1 MLASLIDKP
10 FDRPGWLWEPKLD
23 GIRVLAYVRDG
34 KVELRSRRGVD
45 ITRQYPSLVAG
56 LGQLRVQS
64 VVLDGEICALD
75 QDGVPRF
82 QLLQPRINLLRGDN
96 SRVDSENPVVFFV
109 FDLLYLDGYDV
120 RAVPLRERKTLLA
133 SKALPGD
140 HLRIMTWLGGDGR
153 DVADGAAALGFEG
166 VVGKRADSRYESGQ
180 RSAAWVKYKHV
191 QQQEFVVGGYTTGE
205 GGRRSTFGALAVG
218 YYEDGKLR
226 YAGNVGSGF
235 DDAELTAVRR
245 ALKPLET
252 EESPFADAVEGVRFT
267 KPAMVVELKFA
278 EWTKDGRL
286 RAPVFLGMRDDIEPR
301 NVRREVAEKAS
312 DAIEAASGSREVG
325 STHPDAPPETEG
337 TPSAGDGNSALIARL
352 LGQLENPKANFTLD
366 VDGEPVKLTNLD
378 KPFWPAHGEAP
389 VLPKRELIRYYVKLA
404 PLLLPHLRD
413 RPLTLTRYPNGVQA
427 KPFYQKHYEQPLPP
441 FVETVRI
448 WSGSNQKADAYIV
461 CNNVATLLWLGQL
474 ADLELHAWMSRTDP
488 EPDSHGRGLD
498 FESSE
503 AALDASPLN
512 YPDFMVF
519 DLDPYIY
526 SGLEG
531 KGEEPEYNK
540 RGWEK
545 TVEVALR
552 LKELLDQLRLSSF
565 LKTSGKTGLHVY
577 LPVLRR
583 HDYDEI
589 RAATQTVGRFLVQ
602 QNPKDVTLEW
612 DTTKRKGK
620 VFFDANQN
628 TRGKTLAAQYSPRPT
643 PWAGVSTPIAWSE
656 LAKLDPTSLN
666 LLTLPSRIAR
676 QGDLW
681 QDILNHKS
689 DLSALLSG

>member
-56 LGQLRVQS
+56 LGRLRVQS

-75 QDGVPRF
+75 QEGVPRF

-96 SRVDSENPVVFFV
+96 SRVDSENPVVFFL

-140 HLRIMTWLGGDGR
+140 HLRIMTWLEGDGR

-474 ADLELHAWMSRTDP
+474 ADLELHAWMSRTNP
-488 EPDSHGRGLD
+488 EPDSHERGLD